1 PSYEEFRDALADEDS
16 HYLYTRGN
24 NPTVNLCEEKLAALE
39 HADRAKLVSSGVAAS
54 SLAILSTLKSGDHAV
69 VVRDCY
75 TWVQYFFNT
84 YLAKFGIEHT
94 YVDGTDIAEFEEAI
108 RDNTRLIYLESPTT
122 LTFKL
127 QPLKQVADL
136 ARSKGITTVID
147 NTWATPYFQNPIDA
161 GIDLV
166 IHSAS
171 KYIGGNSDVI
181 GGVIAGDD
189 AHMKAIFEHQF
200 LPLGPVPDPFQAWLI
215 MRNLRTLHLRM
226 PQHYQNALKL
236 ATMLENHPKV
246 DDVLYPLL
254 PSFNQYELAK
264 EQMRGGSGL
273 FSFHLKTD
281 RLEDVKQFVNSLTL
295 FKRAV
300 SWGGYESLVFP
311 AAVKYADTAPIPRDR
326 LTLIRLHAGIEE
338 FDLLQADLN
347 RALDKVRV

>member
-1 PSYEEFRDALADEDS
+1 
-16 HYLYTRGN
+16 
-24 NPTVNLCEEKLAALE
+24 
-39 HADRAKLVSSGVAAS
+39 
-54 SLAILSTLKSGDHAV
+54 
-69 VVRDCY
+69 
-75 TWVQYFFNT
+75 
-84 YLAKFGIEHT
+84 
-94 YVDGTDIAEFEEAI
+94 
-108 RDNTRLIYLESPTT
+108 
-122 LTFKL
+122 
-127 QPLKQVADL
+127 
-136 ARSKGITTVID
+136 
-147 NTWATPYFQNPIDA
+147 
-161 GIDLV
+161 
-166 IHSAS
+166 
-171 KYIGGNSDVI
+171 
-181 GGVIAGDD
+181 
-189 AHMKAIFEHQF
+189 MKAIFEHQF

-246 DDVLYPLL
+246 EDVLYPLL

-326 LTLIRLHAGIEE
+326 LTLVRLHAGIEE

-347 RALDKVRV
+347 RALDKVGV